1 MGHTATAAHDTPAIL
16 AFMGTAGDAA
26 AQQALIQAATVYPMV
41 VSMTVTNQRGNQR
54 HIVRMYEMRQL
65 ADLTDFEDSLV
76 GADEDIL
83 RCETFGPDAFRKMPI
98 EKRGFYRAEYQA
110 YLKWR
115 AGDKFD
121 PIRADE
127 DLCNWVRPGRHVG
140 D

>member
-1 MGHTATAAHDTPAIL
+1 MSAVL
-16 AFMGTAGDAA
+16 AFMGTAGDTA
-26 AQQALIQAATVYPMV
+26 AQQALIRAATVYPMV
-41 VSMTVTNQRGNQR
+41 VSIHVVNQHNKQR

-76 GADEDIL
+76 GADETIL
-83 RCETFGPDAFRKMPI
+83 RCETFGPDAFRKMPV
-98 EKRGFYRAEYQA
+98 ERRGSYRAEYQA
-110 YLKWR
+110 YLQWR

-127 DLCNWVRPGRHVG
+127 DLCNWLRPGRYVG